1 MDTQRTVPALVAGA
15 DTPTGLAIAA
25 GLQGEGVPVIGLAE
39 DTGAAACTSH
49 AWTAV
54 LPVDGPD
61 AGAWLAALRAAH
73 ARYGRCVLL
82 AADDA
87 VVRIVGQHRAEVD
100 ALVEIVL
107 PAWSQV
113 EPLLDKTAFH
123 DWATEHGFPVPA
135 TAVVTSAEELAAAL
149 ATMAFPVVLKPF
161 ERTTAWQAASGR
173 DKVRRLDSAADL
185 DDWGFRPFDVADRF
199 VVQEWIPGLDSDV
212 WFCLTYRDRDG
223 REVVSQV
230 GRKITQW
237 PVDTGSSA
245 LAVTAEHPALQALTH
260 RLLDAAGHV
269 GFGSLE
275 VRRSSRN
282 GNLYI
287 TEPTVGRANLQTALA
302 TAAGTNL
309 AVAAYRDAL
318 RLPQPPPAPTRPAVW
333 VHETAFPR
341 SLVVGA
347 LRRRLDVVEVAAALA
362 RRATRVGAF
371 RAAGDRGPVRAEWR
385 RLVGRLAR
393 RRPAVVPAA
402 TPQVHIPAQ
411 RTSPEHLP
419 VRRARGTTSRR

>member
-25 GLQGEGVPVIGLAE
+25 GLQGEGMPVVGLAD
-39 DTGAAACTSH
+39 DTGAPACASS

-54 LPVDGPD
+54 MPVDGSD
-61 AGAWLAALRAAH
+61 AGAWLAALRTAH

-87 VVRIVGQHRAEVD
+87 VVRVIGQHRAEVD
-100 ALVEIVL
+100 ALAEVVL
-107 PAWSQV
+107 PDWSKV
-113 EPLLDKTAFH
+113 ESLLDKTAFH
-123 DWATEHGFPVPA
+123 AWATEHGFPVPA
-135 TAVVTSAEELAAAL
+135 TAVVTSAAELDAAL

-161 ERTTAWQAASGR
+161 ERTVAWQAASGR
-173 DKVRRLDSAADL
+173 EKVRRLDSAADL
-185 DDWGFRPFDVADRF
+185 ADWGFDPFDVADKY
-199 VVQEWIPGLDSDV
+199 VLQEWIPGLDSDV

-260 RLLDAAGHV
+260 RLLEAAGHV

-275 VRRSSRN
+275 VRRSSRD

-287 TEPTVGRANLQTALA
+287 TEPTVGRPNLQTALA
-302 TAAGTNL
+302 TAAGANL

-318 RLPQPPPAPTRPAVW
+318 RLPQPAPVPTRAAVW
-333 VHETAFPR
+333 VHESAFPR
-341 SLVVGA
+341 SLVVAA
-347 LRRRLDVVEVAAALA
+347 LRRRLDVVEVVAALA

-371 RAAGDRGPVRAEWR
+371 RAAGDRAPVRAEWR
-385 RLVGRLAR
+385 RLFGRLAG
-393 RRPAVVPAA
+393 RRPMAVQAP
-402 TPQVHIPAQ
+402 TPEVHIPAQ
-411 RTSPEHLP
+411 RTSSETHI
-419 VRRARGTTSRR
+419 RAR

>member
-1 MDTQRTVPALVAGA
+1 MDTPYTVPAVVAGA

-25 GLQGEGVPVIGLAE
+25 ALQGAGVPVIGLAV
-39 DTGAAACTSH
+39 DAGMPSCASS

-54 LPVDGPD
+54 IAVDGSD
-61 AGAWLAALRAAH
+61 AGAWLAALRTAH

-87 VVRIVGQHRAEVD
+87 VVRIIGQHRAAVD
-100 ALVEIVL
+100 ALAEVVL
-107 PAWSQV
+107 PEWARV

-123 DWATEHGFPVPA
+123 AWATEHGFPVPA
-135 TAVVTSAEELAAAL
+135 TAVVTSAAELDAAL
-149 ATMAFPVVLKPF
+149 ARMAFPVVLKPF
-161 ERTTAWQAASGR
+161 ERTAAWLAASGR

-185 DDWGFRPFDVADRF
+185 DRWGFRPFDVADRF

-212 WFCLTYRDRDG
+212 WFCLTYRDRAG
-223 REVVSQV
+223 HEILSRV

-287 TEPTVGRANLQTALA
+287 TEPTVGRPNLQTALA
-302 TAAGTNL
+302 TAAGANL
-309 AVAAYRDAL
+309 PLAAYRDAL
-318 RLPQPPPAPTRPAVW
+318 GLPQPAPVPTRPAVW
-333 VHETAFPR
+333 VHESAFPR
-341 SLVVGA
+341 SLVVA
-347 LRRRLDVVEVAAALA
+347 VLRRRLDVVEVVAALA

-371 RAAGDRGPVRAEWR
+371 GAAGDRAPVRAEWR
-385 RLVGRLAR
+385 RLVRRLVHR
-393 RRPAVVPAA
+393 RSTAVPA
-402 TPQVHIPAQ
+402 PPPEVHVPAQ
-411 RTSPEHLP
+411 RTSTNDR
-419 VRRARGTTSRR
+419 VATR